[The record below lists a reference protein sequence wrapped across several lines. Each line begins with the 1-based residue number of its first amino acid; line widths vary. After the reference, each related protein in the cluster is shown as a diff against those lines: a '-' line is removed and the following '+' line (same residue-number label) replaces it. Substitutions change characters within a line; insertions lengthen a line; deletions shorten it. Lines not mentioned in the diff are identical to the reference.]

1 MFKKFIAISL
11 ITSFLSLNCGI
22 IFAQETKYP
31 DFSYEFLGQDKHE
44 NFNRKIFNFNLKLN
58 KYAIRPI
65 HILWSSIMPEYGM
78 DRIHGITNNI
88 EFPIRLVSSLIQ
100 RDFKTSKNET
110 IRFFT
115 NTIIGLGG
123 MFDPAKHIFK
133 IEQRKENMEQA
144 LASCKIK
151 PGGYFVLPVLSFTNI
166 RGLFGKALDTA
177 LNPSSYIASPLI
189 AVIKAG
195 LTVNRTTYLQP
206 LIKMVESNYADPY
219 EIAKKF
225 FGLDSYIKYQN
236 LDRVDVISELKSK
249 NPAEKNPA
257 QPELDVNKTLPEKKD
272 GKNIVKVEVSS
283 EIVIPELL
291 YGGANIDEILKNSHG
306 AEDFKLNPDI
316 KLFGYNPQSP
326 VVDSMR
332 TALFTNP
339 EVNKSIWNDLSLWN
353 RSFSN
358 RIKTSSIKLTDEKE
372 AYKFRYILQKHKKET
387 RPVAIIYPS
396 IGEGINS
403 SHSDIL
409 AKAFYDAGYS
419 VIIQGSHFQWEF
431 VKSMPDMYHPGLPNQ
446 DAQVLIQ
453 VSSKIISM
461 LEDKHS
467 IKFGKKVIIGK
478 SFGAL
483 AALYIGAKE
492 FKNNT
497 LGDLFIIS
505 ICPPV
510 EPIYAMKQIDKNTQ
524 EWNNSPQDLKQKVAT
539 TAAKIVKLY
548 EEKEDIHF
556 EINNLPFN
564 EEEAKLITGFIM
576 HQKLSDLI
584 FTIEKAP
591 KTKGSDIYFQINN
604 MNYQDYAEKY
614 LLSEDDKTCDDLSFE
629 TSLYA
634 ISGYLESADNYRIYH
649 SVNDYLTNKNQLKKL
664 KQYSK
669 DKFVLF
675 DNGAHLGFLY
685 RKEFQEDLKNTIVK
699 NYSRQ

>member
-249 NPAEKNPA
+249 NPAEKNSA

-649 SVNDYLTNKNQLKKL
+649 SVNDYLTNQNQLKKL